1 MGLCSIR
8 KILEIFRGLG
18 PSPNGEKTTLAT
30 RVRQTEQRL
39 MNLGLTK
46 ELGLNIEGLDI
57 QREKLQFASG
67 DLEKKFL
74 DIGAGLERLSADSAT
89 LLKRCEE
96 LKKSRTQDDSDHGI
110 LDPLVELINS
120 PLEFLANCETQ
131 FEGLTSDLY
140 QADQQIRNLMSSMA
154 NIQRAVAPLAFLQVL
169 FRVESVRLPA
179 DRQQMF
185 TTLTNEIQEFRG
197 NLLNTFSERRE
208 MLLLSL
214 KTINKGAAKL
224 DEIVDCYQRTTHGR
238 RLQVEQ
244 TLGDL
249 RQGISDQ
256 QSRDTGFASVSAE
269 ISKKVGQIVM
279 GIQSQDIIS
288 QRLSH
293 VLDGFKDL
301 LVQWQEARLQENQVG
316 IDEFASRASQV
327 TRVLSE
333 QLTGILEEAC
343 RAETAIQSGLECIL
357 QSIQGMEKIAG
368 LNSGDTSSKKDGSK
382 AEQLNSLIE
391 SLQEPILHT
400 HRQIGVAC
408 DLVKPLGDQ
417 VCDLYGITMELS
429 DSIRLSGLNAQVEN
443 GGGLEVLSAR
453 TSSIASE
460 TKTVAGQV
468 CKELE
473 LFANGLMKIVGSFN
487 ELREQALQHRQVLVS
502 GGQQNRQH
510 LDEIHKQNET
520 DAWEVSQ
527 LALSVKQT
535 VYAVQSDGRFRA
547 GLSDTISKTLECLE
561 EIGSVADKYL
571 ANKGIAV
578 VSDKILDK
586 LRSNYTMA
594 SEISAHDKAVE
605 SIRNG
610 AVEGTDEMERM
621 DAMVIAPN
629 VMEEFSSDRPS
640 LETFISD
647 ESPAVTRS
655 TTSES
660 APVESGADLGSNIEL
675 F

>member
-1 MGLCSIR
+1 
-8 KILEIFRGLG
+8 
-18 PSPNGEKTTLAT
+18 
-30 RVRQTEQRL
+30 

-46 ELGLNIEGLDI
+46 ELGLNIEGLEI

-96 LKKSRTQDDSDHGI
+96 LKKSRSQDDSDHGI

-120 PLEFLANCETQ
+120 PLEFLTSCESQ

-169 FRVESVRLPA
+169 FRVESVHLPA

-256 QSRDTGFASVSAE
+256 QSRDTGFASVSAD

-288 QRLSH
+288 QRLCH

-301 LVQWQEARLQENQVG
+301 LVQWQEARLHENQVG

-333 QLTGILEEAC
+333 QLTGIDEEAC
-343 RAETAIQSGLECIL
+343 KAETAIQSGLECIL

-368 LNSGDTSSKKDGSK
+368 LNSGDTPSKKDGSK

-429 DSIRLSGLNAQVEN
+429 DSIRLSGLNAQVQSAQVEN

-473 LFANGLMKIVGSFN
+473 LFAHGLMKIVGSFN
-487 ELREQALQHRQVLVS
+487 ELREQALQHQQVLVS
-502 GGQQNRQH
+502 GGKQNRQH

-547 GLSDTISKTLECLE
+547 GLSDTISKALECLE

-610 AVEGTDEMERM
+610 AAEGTDGMERM

-640 LETFISD
+640 LETFNSD
-647 ESPAVTRS
+647 ESPSVSRS
-655 TTSES
+655 TTPES